1 MRETAVLLDYL
12 VQHHGGTAASFL
24 RRIAERHKNLGYGG
38 LGSHRQKLDRWK
50 RGTEPDRYTQLALAD
65 LLNVPANDVIRLGW
79 PTWLERAVPD
89 VLLSAHHATTSL
101 HHAPE
106 RPGDPVQRRR
116 FLILSAAGGASA
128 AFNMPTPAEAESDT
142 TGRRVGTS
150 IASLHEQR
158 LDALRHLDDRI
169 GSGHVYSGAVGEYNM
184 INDTLCSASYTEH
197 VEHRLVAVAADAQRA
212 AGWTA
217 YDSGDPDTAEEHFA
231 AAAELALKS
240 GDPEVMANTCAFWAI
255 KCYSTNEPGAAA
267 SLVET
272 AHTYGYATGS
282 ARMTAMLHARACRAY
297 ARAADPRASDRAAN
311 AALSAYE
318 KASPLD
324 EDLSSLYWVNQG
336 EIHQLLGSS
345 ALNLGRP
352 ALALHHFE
360 QAAVSSRSETYDG
373 DSFPRGAAI
382 YEARA
387 AEAYLALN
395 DLDEAVLTAR
405 RAVDHMGGVSSA
417 RGKNTLAD
425 LRAKFQ
431 VHGQVPV
438 IREFLE
444 MTR

>member
-1 MRETAVLLDYL
+1 MRDIAVLLDYL

-50 RGTEPDRYTQLALAD
+50 KGTEPDRYTQLALAA
-65 LLNVPANDVIRLGW
+65 LLNVSANDVIRLGW
-79 PTWLERAVPD
+79 PIWLERAVPD
-89 VLLSAHHATTSL
+89 VLLSAHHTTTSL
-101 HHAPE
+101 HDAPE
-106 RPGDPVQRRR
+106 RAGDPVQRRR
-116 FLILSAAGGASA
+116 FVLLSAAGGASA
-128 AFNMPTPAEAESDT
+128 ALTMPTPIARAT
-142 TGRRVGTS
+142 TGRRVGAS
-150 IASLHEQR
+150 RASLHEQR
-158 LDALRHLDDRI
+158 LDALRHLDDCI
-169 GSGHVYSGAVGEYNM
+169 GSGRVYAGAVGEYDM
-184 INDTLCSASYTEH
+184 INDTLRSASYTES

-231 AAAELALKS
+231 TAAELALKS
-240 GDPEVMANTCAFWAI
+240 GNPEVMANTCAFWAI
-255 KCYSTNEPGAAA
+255 KCYSTTEPGAAA

-272 AHTYGYATGS
+272 AHSYGYATGS

-297 ARAADPRASDRAAN
+297 ARANDPRASDRAAN
-311 AALSAYE
+311 AALGAYE
-318 KASPLD
+318 KATPLH

-373 DSFPRGAAI
+373 ESFPRGAAI
-382 YEARA
+382 YETRA

-395 DLDEAVLTAR
+395 DLDGAVRTAR
-405 RAVDHMGGVSSA
+405 KAVDHMGGVSSA
-417 RGKNTLAD
+417 RGSSALVD
-425 LRAKFQ
+425 LRSKFRE
-431 VHGQVPV
+431 HGRVPM
-438 IREFLE
+438 IKEFLE
-444 MTR
+444 LTR